1 MLPRPP
7 AKNDP
12 HPQLLH
18 YSDNKGAGDLLFTLT
33 HTDRGARR
41 GILSTAHGEIE
52 TPVFMPVGTQG
63 AVKALTPRHL
73 EEAGAGI
80 ILGNTY
86 HLMLRPGDE
95 LIARRGGLHKFIG
108 WNKPILTDSGGYQVF
123 SLAERRKIDENGV
136 EFRSHLDGSA
146 HRLTPESA
154 VDIQLNLGSDIAM
167 VLDECP
173 ALPSTPEIIDASLQ
187 LTARWA
193 RRCRDRFLERKKIPG
208 PFAQNVSF
216 QNTEKGAAQFG
227 IVQGGTYP
235 DLRAKSAELTVSI
248 GFDGYAIGGL
258 SVGEPNETMY
268 QVVETTTPLLPA
280 DQPRYLMG
288 VGTPIDL
295 IECVAR
301 GVDMFDCVLPTR
313 NARNGQLFTSEGPLN
328 IKNAQYAEDDGPVD
342 PTCSCYTCKNFS
354 RAYLRH
360 LYVAGEMTGGTLN
373 TLHNLTFYLDSMR
386 RIREAISFGRF
397 EDFRQEFHQTFTR
410 RALI

>member
-1 MLPRPP
+1 
-7 AKNDP
+7 
-12 HPQLLH
+12 
-18 YSDNKGAGDLLFTLT
+18 LFTLT
-33 HTDRGARR
+33 HTDSGARR
-41 GILSTAHGEIE
+41 GILATSRGKIE

-63 AVKALTPRHL
+63 TVKALTPQHL
-73 EEAGAGI
+73 EEIGASI

-108 WNKPILTDSGGYQVF
+108 WNRPILTDSGGYQVF
-123 SLAERRKIDENGV
+123 SLAERRKITENGV
-136 EFRSHLDGSA
+136 EFRSHLDGST
-146 HRLTPESA
+146 HLLTPESA

-173 ALPSTPEIIDASLQ
+173 ALPSTPDVIDRSLE

-193 RRCRDRFLERKKIPG
+193 RRCRERFLERKKIPG
-208 PFAQNVSF
+208 PF
-216 QNTEKGAAQFG
+216 TESVPSLDRLQFG
-227 IVQGGTYP
+227 IVQGGTFA

-268 QVVETTTPLLPA
+268 QVVDATTPRLPA

-288 VGTPIDL
+288 VGTPLDL
-295 IECVAR
+295 VECVAR

-328 IKNAQYAEDDGPVD
+328 IKNAEFSEDDGPAD
-342 PTCSCYTCKNFS
+342 PACHCYTCRNFS

-360 LYVAGEMTGGTLN
+360 LFRAGEMTGGTLN
-373 TLHNLTFYLDSMR
+373 TLHNLSFYLDTMR
-386 RIREAISFGRF
+386 RIREAIAFGRF
-397 EDFRQEFHQTFTR
+397 EEFRQGFHQTFTR
-410 RALI
+410 RALIS